1 MASGME
7 WSERGKMEKD
17 VDLSLV
23 QGNDWD
29 IWIWDILEIEFFFR
43 IEFFLKKEET
53 KLKFE
58 ISSVELN
65 FFLVKR
71 KTLS

>member
-23 QGNDWD
+23 HQM
-29 IWIWDILEIEFFFR
+29 IEIYGF
-43 IEFFLKKEET
+43 ET
-53 KLKFE
+53 F
-58 ISSVELN
+58 
-65 FFLVKR
+65 
-71 KTLS
+71 

>member
-1 MASGME
+1 MVSGME

-29 IWIWDILEIEFFFR
+29 IWIWDILEIEFSFF
-43 IEFFLKKEET
+43 E
-53 KLKFE
+53 
-58 ISSVELN
+58 
-65 FFLVKR
+65 
-71 KTLS
+71 